1 MNYYGPTERVKRLR
15 ERFLTYKPNVDIER
29 AVIYTRLFKESDDL
43 KGYPQ
48 IVAGA
53 MAFAQFLKERTIY
66 IEDDQLIAGSF
77 GRKPRAFPIYPE
89 TQGDDMVAEYRK
101 LPTRPIDPF
110 EYPVEDQV
118 ILEEKLHKWHGTG
131 MRSFVFGDM
140 PLEDKRFFLNDPEHN
155 IVGGTYIFSLDVPLN
170 GPAGH
175 INPDYQTVMEIGF
188 QGIKA
193 KAEARLQEAIAQK
206 DEEGINF
213 LKASIICCDAITD
226 FGHRYAALA
235 RDMAAQEKDENRKK
249 ELLSIAEACD
259 RVPGLPPRTFQ
270 ECLQALWLT
279 YVGIQME
286 AYERCFGCSRL
297 DQYGYPFLKAD
308 LDAGRI
314 TEAQAQ
320 ELLDCLW
327 MKFPET
333 NYINSEHQSYVV
345 SGFPSQQQIIV
356 GGQTPDGKDGTNL
369 LSYMAL
375 QASINTGLHQ
385 PSISVR
391 YFEDTPDEFLE
402 QACRLAREGNGHPS
416 FFNDLRCVPALVYK
430 GVALEDAR
438 DYCSVGCASIQ
449 PTRKDK
455 GTHNCGYLNVAS
467 ALEFA
472 LHDGFWKKGNKQIS
486 IHTGN
491 AADFKTFDELM
502 DAFKK
507 QMAYMVDVYSRCAV
521 KVEQAHRAI
530 CPTPYISSFVQGCIE
545 HARDKSA
552 GGAMIN
558 SGPTPRGIGLGDVAD
573 SLTALKKWVF
583 EEKKYTGAQV
593 LDALEKDWEG
603 YDELYALV
611 NSEKT
616 HHWCNDDDF
625 ADEIGQAVY
634 NTYCEHV
641 EHKANARGGEFTPGI
656 YSVSTNTGL
665 GGIMGASPD
674 GRKAGEA
681 ISDNLSGVHTACG
694 CHEVSG
700 PTAIVNSVTKLD
712 HSRGGNGTLLNW
724 KFSPECLTGDAGRDN
739 IINLIDTYFAKKGMH
754 SQFNI
759 ISSET
764 MKDAQVHPENYQ
776 DMLVRV
782 AGFSAYFVLLSEP
795 LQNDIIG
802 RTELSFE

>member
-1 MNYYGPTERVKRLR
+1 MNYYGPTERIKRLR

-29 AVIYTRLFKESDDL
+29 AVIYTRMFKESDEL
-43 KGYPQ
+43 KEYPQ

-140 PLEDKRFFLNDPEHN
+140 PMEDKRFFLGDPEHS

-175 INPDYQTVMEIGF
+175 INPDYQTIMEIGF

-507 QMAYMVDVYSRCAV
+507 QMAYMIDVYSRCAV

-583 EEKKYTGAQV
+583 EEKKYTMQEV
-593 LDALEKDWEG
+593 LDAMDKNFEG
-603 YDELYALV
+603 YEEMRQTLA
-611 NSEKT
+611 NKT
-616 HHWCNDDDF
+616 PRYGNDDDY
-625 ADEIGQAVY
+625 ADEIAEEVVRIYGEE
-634 NTYCEHV
+634 TDKH
-641 EHKANARGGEFTPGI
+641 HSLFGGRFHPGFS
-656 YSVSTNTGL
+656 SVSANVPYGWAVCAL
-665 GGIMGASPD
+665 PD
-674 GRKAGEA
+674 GRKEYTPL
-681 ISDNLSGVHTACG
+681 SDGNSP
-694 CHEVSG
+694 CHGADVNG
-700 PTAIVNSVTKLD
+700 PTAAAISCGKLK
-712 HSRGGNGTLLNW
+712 HELMSGGSILNIKFNPSTLEGEEGLHRFVEYVKGAMN
-724 KFSPECLTGDAGRDN
+724 AGVW
-739 IINLIDTYFAKKGMH
+739 H
-754 SQFNI
+754 VQFNVVDAD
-759 ISSET
+759 T
-764 MKDAQVHPENYQ
+764 LKDAQVHPE
-776 DMLVRV
+776 DHKDLIVRV
-782 AGFSAYFVLLSEP
+782 AGYSAFFTGLSDI
-795 LQNDIIG
+795 LQEDIIG
-802 RTELSFE
+802 RTEHVMSR

>member
-48 IVAGA
+48 IMAGA

-193 KAEARLQEAIAQK
+193 RAEARLEEAIAQK

-235 RDMAAQEKDENRKK
+235 REMAAEEKDEKRKK
-249 ELLSIAEACD
+249 ELLSIAEACE

-308 LDAGRI
+308 LEAGRI
-314 TEAQAQ
+314 TEAEAQ

-356 GGQTPDGKDGTNL
+356 GGQTPDGKDATNL

-375 QASINTGLHQ
+375 QAFINTGLHQ
-385 PSISVR
+385 PSISIR
-391 YFEDTPDEFLE
+391 YFEGTPDDFIE

-430 GVALEDAR
+430 GVSLEDAR

-455 GTHNCGYLNVAS
+455 GTHNCGYINVAS

-491 AADFKTFDELM
+491 AADFKSFDEVM
-502 DAFKK
+502 NAFEK
-507 QMAYMVDVYSRCAV
+507 QMAYMIDVYSRSAV

-530 CPTPYISSFVQGCIE
+530 CPTPFISSFVQGCIE

-558 SGPTPRGIGLGDVAD
+558 SGPTPRGIGLADVAD
-573 SLTALKKWVF
+573 SLSALKKWVF
-583 EEKKYTGAQV
+583 DEKKYTMQEV
-593 LDALEKDWEG
+593 LDAMDKNFEG
-603 YDELYALV
+603 NEEMRQTLA
-611 NSEKT
+611 NKT
-616 HHWCNDDDF
+616 PRYGNDDDA
-625 ADEIGQAVY
+625 ADEIAEEVVRIYGEE
-634 NTYCEHV
+634 TDKH
-641 EHKANARGGEFTPGI
+641 RSLFGGRFHPGFS
-656 YSVSTNTGL
+656 SVSANVPYGWAVCAL
-665 GGIMGASPD
+665 PD
-674 GRKAGEA
+674 GRKEYTPL
-681 ISDNLSGVHTACG
+681 SDGNSP
-694 CHEVSG
+694 CHGADVNG
-700 PTAIVNSVTKLD
+700 PTAAAISCGKLR
-712 HSRGGNGTLLNW
+712 HELMSGGSILNIKFNPSTLEGEEGLHRFAEYVKGAMN
-724 KFSPECLTGDAGRDN
+724 AGVW
-739 IINLIDTYFAKKGMH
+739 H
-754 SQFNI
+754 VQFNVVDAD
-759 ISSET
+759 T
-764 MKDAQVHPENYQ
+764 LKDAQVHPE
-776 DMLVRV
+776 DHKDLIVRV
-782 AGFSAYFVLLSEP
+782 AGYSAFFTGLSDI
-795 LQNDIIG
+795 LQEDIIG
-802 RTELSFE
+802 RTEHVMSR

>member
-29 AVIYTRLFKESDDL
+29 AVIYTRLFKESDEL
-43 KGYPQ
+43 KEYPQ

-131 MRSFVFGDM
+131 MRSYVFGDM

-193 KAEARLQEAIAQK
+193 KAEARLEEAIAQK

-235 RDMAAQEKDENRKK
+235 RQMAEEEKNEKRKK

-270 ECLQALWLT
+270 ECLQSLWLT

-308 LDAGRI
+308 LEAGRI
-314 TEAQAQ
+314 TEAEAQ
-320 ELLDCLW
+320 EMLDCLW

-356 GGQTPDGKDGTNL
+356 GGQTPDGKDATNL

-385 PSISVR
+385 PSISIR
-391 YFEDTPDEFLE
+391 YFEGTPDDFIE

-430 GVALEDAR
+430 GVSLEDAR

-455 GTHNCGYLNVAS
+455 GTHNCGYINVAS

-491 AADFKTFDELM
+491 AADFKTFDEVM
-502 DAFKK
+502 NAFEK
-507 QMAYMVDVYSRCAV
+507 QMAYMIDVYSRSAV

-530 CPTPYISSFVQGCIE
+530 CPTPFISSFVQGCIE

-558 SGPTPRGIGLGDVAD
+558 SGPTPRGIGLADVAD
-573 SLTALKKWVF
+573 SLSALKKWVF
-583 EEKKYTGAQV
+583 DEKKYTMQEV
-593 LDALEKDWEG
+593 LDAMDKNFEG
-603 YDELYALV
+603 YEEMRQTLA
-611 NSEKT
+611 NKT
-616 HHWCNDDDF
+616 PRYGNDDDA
-625 ADEIGQAVY
+625 ADEIAEEVVRIYGEE
-634 NTYCEHV
+634 TDKH
-641 EHKANARGGEFTPGI
+641 RSLFGGRFHPGFS
-656 YSVSTNTGL
+656 SVSANVPYGWAVCAL
-665 GGIMGASPD
+665 PD
-674 GRKAGEA
+674 GRKEYTPL
-681 ISDNLSGVHTACG
+681 SDGNSP
-694 CHEVSG
+694 CHGADVNG
-700 PTAIVNSVTKLD
+700 PTAAAISCGKLR
-712 HSRGGNGTLLNW
+712 HELMSGGSILNIKFNPSTLEGEEGLHRFVEYVKGAMN
-724 KFSPECLTGDAGRDN
+724 AGVW
-739 IINLIDTYFAKKGMH
+739 H
-754 SQFNI
+754 VQFNVVDAD
-759 ISSET
+759 T
-764 MKDAQVHPENYQ
+764 LKDAQVHP
-776 DMLVRV
+776 DDHKDLIVRV
-782 AGFSAYFVLLSEP
+782 AGYSAFFTGLSDI
-795 LQNDIIG
+795 LQEDIIG
-802 RTELSFE
+802 RTEHVMSR